1 MFNDKLIVKEDYKI
15 FDKLANEMNHSA
27 RGPLGWVQ
35 IYLQTKNG
43 LIFDEGPNLVTA
55 QGREYVAQRVFN
67 SSKEKIK
74 KIEDICLKDI
84 TEKDLNTFINVL
96 SKMTENL
103 KEERNEKII

>member
-1 MFNDKLIVKEDYKI
+1 VLNDNVIVKEDYKI
-15 FDKLANEMNHSA
+15 FDKLANEMGYKT

-67 SSKEKIK
+67 SNAYSGA
-74 KIEDICLKDI
+74 LP
-84 TEKDLNTFINVL
+84 
-96 SKMTENL
+96 
-103 KEERNEKII
+103 ERSAPGYA